1 MAQDSSKADFWET
14 RYQNNVTPWDSAG
27 LPAGFVEHASALLAG
42 GQVRRVLIPGCG
54 SAYELQQL
62 VAQGCDALALDFS
75 PAAVARAQ
83 AACPSLASRIIEADF
98 FADTVSGQWDWV
110 YERAFLCAL
119 PPALASRYALR
130 MASLVPEGGVLAGY
144 FFLRDQA
151 KGPPFGTS
159 LFNLQQSL
167 GPYFMLQKQER
178 ISGSLSVFHPDE
190 YWLEWR
196 KRPLA

>member
-14 RYQNNVTPWDSAG
+14 RYQKDVTPWDSAG
-27 LPAGFVEHASALLAG
+27 LPAGFVEHASALLASG
-42 GQVRRVLIPGCG
+42 HVRRVLIPGCG

-62 VAQGCDALALDFS
+62 AGQGCDALAFDFS
-75 PAAVARAQ
+75 PAAVARAR
-83 AACPSLASRIIEADF
+83 AACPALTSRIIEADF
-98 FADTVSGQWDWV
+98 FGDAIAGAWDWV

-119 PPALASRYALR
+119 PPALADRYAQR
-130 MASLVPEGGVLAGY
+130 MAELIPAGGVLAGY

-167 GPYFMLQKQER
+167 GPYFMLQKQVP
-178 ISGSLSVFHPDE
+178 IAGSLPVFHPDE
-190 YWLEWR
+190 HWLEWVR
-196 KRPLA
+196 LP

>member
-14 RYQNNVTPWDSAG
+14 RYQSNVTPWDSAG
-27 LPAGFVEHASALLAG
+27 LPSGFVEHASALLAD

-62 VAQGCDALALDFS
+62 VMQGCDALAFDFS
-75 PAAVARAQ
+75 PAAVARAH
-83 AACPSLASRIIEADF
+83 AACPTLTSRIIEADF
-98 FADTVSGQWDWV
+98 FGDAIAGTWDWV

-119 PPALASRYALR
+119 PPALASGYAQR
-130 MASLVPEGGVLAGY
+130 MAALIPTGGVLAGY

-167 GPYFMLQKQER
+167 GPYFMLKKQER

-190 YWLEWR
+190 YWLVWQR
-196 KRPLA
+196 LPSA